1 MDTLQS
7 LYSRKSIRNFNGKN
21 ITDDQ
26 LKEILKSA
34 YASPIGRAKYDSV
47 MLTVITNSDF
57 LAKLQ
62 KDTALAFGDVN
73 ARPLY
78 DAPTLILVSSLLS
91 TPEMYNVHY
100 SNCAIVVQNMSIC
113 ATELGVGA
121 CHIWGAIRALNQ
133 NQELLAQLNLPQGFV
148 PCCAIAL
155 GQTDEKYELREIID
169 NRINTQYLK

>member
-1 MDTLQS
+1 MDTLQN
-7 LYSRKSIRNFNGKN
+7 LYSRRTIRNFNGKK

-26 LKEILKSA
+26 LKEILKCA

-47 MLTVITNSDF
+47 MLTVITNHDF
-57 LAKLQ
+57 LEKLQ
-62 KDTALAFGDVN
+62 KATALSFGDPN

-78 DAPTLILVSSLLS
+78 NAPTLILASSLTS

-100 SNCAIVVQNMSIC
+100 SNCAIVVQNMAIC

-169 NRINTQYLK
+169 NRINTQ